1 MSEEV
6 IMCRKRGDN
15 GGGGLRVTDE
25 WLTMGPLLLVVSM
38 VELVSNF
45 GQVGSSL
52 YRDFRW
58 E

>member
-25 WLTMGPLLLVVSM
+25 WLTMGPLLLAVSM

-45 GQVGSSL
+45 G
-52 YRDFRW
+52 
-58 E
+58 